1 MGCDGVGGDVESEVR
16 ASAPLLCVLCSSPQR
31 PSHLLREEGEKG
43 ARGEVLHCVLCLERL
58 SPLSDTFDIL
68 DNVCSGRF
76 PVGSAALVPAADG
89 DTSMEA
95 EQQATTAP
103 ADKPTEELQDTV
115 GSGLILSFLC
125 LGVSIRFKPHI
136 HILVNVL
143 L

>member
-1 MGCDGVGGDVESEVR
+1 M
-16 ASAPLLCVLCSSPQR
+16 
-31 PSHLLREEGEKG
+31 
-43 ARGEVLHCVLCLERL
+43 
-58 SPLSDTFDIL
+58 
-68 DNVCSGRF
+68 
-76 PVGSAALVPAADG
+76 VPAADG

-125 LGVSIRFKPHI
+125 LGVSIRFKHHI

>member
-1 MGCDGVGGDVESEVR
+1 
-16 ASAPLLCVLCSSPQR
+16 
-31 PSHLLREEGEKG
+31 
-43 ARGEVLHCVLCLERL
+43 
-58 SPLSDTFDIL
+58 
-68 DNVCSGRF
+68 
-76 PVGSAALVPAADG
+76 
-89 DTSMEA
+89 MEA

-125 LGVSIRFKPHI
+125 LGVWIRFKPHI